1 MMYAMLVVKTN
12 NLFKAAR
19 KEIFLMA
26 RIGQLN
32 CDKADNLLN
41 NIKRKEGN
49 R

>member
-1 MMYAMLVVKTN
+1 MYIILGVKTN
-12 NLFKAAR
+12 NLCAAAR
-19 KEIFLMA
+19 KEIFLMT

-41 NIKRKEGN
+41 NVIKRKESN